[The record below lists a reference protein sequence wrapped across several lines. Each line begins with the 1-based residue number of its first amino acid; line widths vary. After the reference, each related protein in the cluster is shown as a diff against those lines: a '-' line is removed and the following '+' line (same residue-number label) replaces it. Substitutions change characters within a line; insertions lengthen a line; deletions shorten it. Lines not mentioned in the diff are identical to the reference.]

1 MSDSHR
7 QSDFLMGEI
16 LVISMA
22 SPDLTRKL
30 FQFRIYIIIAYNS
43 CIYIYSIYIYILH
56 ALCIVSNPEK
66 DAQSTVYHVSLVFIT
81 RILPIHRFSIF
92 WGHRNCG
99 IHRVFFH
106 LFFFFPGYK
115 RRFRHYINEGIKPYS
130 SIFYYN
136 SKGK

>member
-30 FQFRIYIIIAYNS
+30 FQFRIYIYIIIAYNS
-43 CIYIYSIYIYILH
+43 CIYIYTVYIYIYILH
-56 ALCIVSNPEK
+56 ALRIVSNPEK

-106 LFFFFPGYK
+106 FFFFSLGTNGGLGT
-115 RRFRHYINEGIKPYS
+115 I
-130 SIFYYN
+130 
-136 SKGK
+136 